1 MNKLRFY
8 LTSPLVILVAITI
21 SMLTMNLVVLNEQWL
36 WGHNV
41 FLIGVF
47 SFVIVYALVS
57 LMACGGTFN
66 IQSMEVGNAS
76 APRIIIFSYWCVS
89 FLGLLLSC
97 YRIFRFGINGPLEGG
112 VLFNLRYVYIWG
124 NESNYGAQHFSLFA
138 LCLSIYYAQKK
149 QIFMC
154 IFAGAIYLV
163 SALSLAERT
172 SVLFLFVSVVYTL
185 FYIGWVKLKG
195 LLVFFSLLV
204 LIFCIIAVATGRAGG
219 EKGFD
224 FLYSY
229 FGYAVTAFSA
239 WMDGQA
245 GKGCADLIFGKFVDI
260 LSLGLYSCIPFD
272 VGFADDDFNV
282 LTYASSPYLFGG
294 IGAVIISMA
303 ILGGWYACLRRLACL
318 HGGYFLAMLSCYIYA
333 LVMIF
338 YAWQF
343 SLTTYVYVALI
354 FLPLFYFQRSR
365 LIVPELTQGP
375 K

>member
-8 LTSPLVILVAITI
+8 LTSPLVILVVIVAL
-21 SMLTMNLVVLNEQWL
+21 MFAMNLLVLGEQWQ

-41 FLIGVF
+41 FLLGIC
-47 SFVIVYALVS
+47 SFVIVYILASFML
-57 LMACGGTFN
+57 CGGVFN
-66 IQSMEVGNAS
+66 IYSMEVGDAD
-76 APRIIIFSYWCVS
+76 APRLLVFSYWCLS
-89 FLGLLLSC
+89 FLGLVLSC
-97 YRIFRFGINGPLEGG
+97 YRIYRFGINGPLEGG

-124 NESNYGAQHFSLFA
+124 HESNYGAQHFSLFA
-138 LCLSIYYAQKK
+138 LCLALYYAQKK
-149 QIFMC
+149 RILLC
-154 IFAGAIYLV
+154 IVASAIYLI

-195 LLVFFSLLV
+195 LLVFFALLV

-229 FGYAVTAFSA
+229 FGYAVTALST

-245 GKGCADLIFGKFVDI
+245 GKGCADLILGKVVDI
-260 LSLGLYSCIPFD
+260 LSLGLYSCVPFD

-282 LTYASSPYLFGG
+282 LTYASSPYLAGG
-294 IGAVIISMA
+294 VGAVIISMA
-303 ILGGWYACLRRLACL
+303 VLGGWYACLRRLACL
-318 HGGYFLAMLSCYIYA
+318 HGGYFLAMLSCYVYA
-333 LVMIF
+333 LVMVF

-343 SLTTYVYVALI
+343 SLTTYVYVGLI
-354 FLPLFYFQRSR
+354 LLPLFYRQRSR
-365 LIVPELTQGP
+365 PTEPELNQGL
-375 K
+375 